1 MSRYFRYLTLLCV
14 LSLALLTGCAV
25 HLIMDYD
32 PVLDQS
38 ISAVQAS
45 TEQFLSQLDAEV
57 GTPAASYSNNQSF
70 YVTTDAQLR
79 TLATR
84 AQSEPKSKIV
94 VQQVTE
100 LEASFTDMQ
109 KLHQLDGDKGLGHL
123 EITTVRSGLENEFVS
138 MLTLQLALKNRLS
151 TPATAAMAPT
161 VTQ

>member
-45 TEQFLSQLDAEV
+45 TEQFLSQLDTQV
-57 GTPAASYSNNQSF
+57 GTPAASYTNNQSF

-94 VQQVTE
+94 VEQVAQ
-100 LEASFTDMQ
+100 LQASFDDMQ

-123 EITTVRSGLENEFVS
+123 EIATIRSGLENEFVS

-151 TPATAAMAPT
+151 TPATTAMAPT
-161 VTQ
+161 VTH